1 MAMYPRS
8 SLHNWRSTV
17 SDYWALTKPEVNV
30 LVLASTLAG
39 FYLGSRGPLSG
50 LRLAH
55 TLLGTLLVASGTATL
70 NQFIEREYDARMRRT
85 ANRPLPAGRLAPSW
99 ALGFGVLLSAAGAFD
114 LALAVNALSSLL
126 ALLTLGSYLAFYTP
140 LKRRTPLCT
149 LVGAFPGAMPP
160 LIGWAAARGSLSL
173 EAWVLYAL
181 LFLWQF
187 PHFLGIA
194 WMYRE
199 DYARAGYIMLPPKD
213 VEGRF
218 TGREIFAFTLALLPV
233 SLIPV
238 FLNQAGAIYCFGA
251 SLFGLAF
258 LFCGAR
264 LAHSRSNAL
273 ARRLVLAS
281 VVYLPLLF
289 GLMMVD
295 KMPT

>member
-1 MAMYPRS
+1 MYPKS

-99 ALGFGVLLSAAGAFD
+99 ALGFGVLLSAAGALD

-126 ALLTLGSYLAFYTP
+126 AVLTLGSYLAFYTP

-160 LIGWAAARGSLSL
+160 LIGWAAAHGSLSL
-173 EAWVLYAL
+173 EAWVLYAI
-181 LFLWQF
+181 LFFWQF
-187 PHFLGIA
+187 PHFLAIA

-199 DYARAGYIMLPPKD
+199 DYARAGLRMLPGRD

-218 TGREIFAFTLALLPV
+218 TSGEILVFTAALLPV
-233 SLIPV
+233 SILPALLGHAGLLYLSGAVVLGLV
-238 FLNQAGAIYCFGA
+238 FLIYGAQ
-251 SLFGLAF
+251 LAI
-258 LFCGAR
+258 
-264 LAHSRSNAL
+264 SRSKA
-273 ARRLVLAS
+273 
-281 VVYLPLLF
+281 
-289 GLMMVD
+289 
-295 KMPT
+295 